1 MPSHRATSA
10 TSATSTA
17 SAAPVWRVCVTR
29 DEAADG
35 PLGAALRARA
45 FAPVA
50 CPVLVEA
57 PPEDT
62 HALAQAAGQLARYD
76 WIVCASAR
84 AVQAVTR
91 ARGRTWPPQA
101 RTAAVGAA
109 TARAIAQAGVREPV
123 VTAPA
128 DGADALWT
136 VLRDAAAWSGVHALV
151 LTTDGGRR
159 LLADRLRESGALV
172 DEVEAYRMAPRE
184 AAAIAR
190 DWTAAAPDAVV
201 IASPRV
207 AMTLTEAVGTEA
219 LTALR
224 CVVAIGATTAA
235 ALTHLG
241 VPCVTAAVADFAAAA
256 DTLTAVRAGVHR

>member
-1 MPSHRATSA
+1 MPSPTAPSA
-10 TSATSTA
+10 ASTA
-17 SAAPVWRVCVTR
+17 SSWRVCVTR

-35 PLGAALRARA
+35 PLGTALRARA
-45 FAPVA
+45 FAPVP

-57 PPEDT
+57 PPED
-62 HALAQAAGQLARYD
+62 ARPLAQAAGQLERDD

-91 ARGRTWPPQA
+91 ARGRAWPARA

-109 TARAIAQAGVREPV
+109 TARAIAQAGVLEPV
-123 VTAPA
+123 VTAPV
-128 DGADALWT
+128 DGADGLWA
-136 VLRDAAAWSGVHALV
+136 VLRDAAAWPGVRVLV

-159 LLADRLRESGALV
+159 LLADRLRRTGALV
-172 DEVEAYRMAPRE
+172 DEVAAYRMAPRE

-190 DWTAAAPDAVV
+190 DWTAAAPDAAI

-207 AMTLTEAVGTEA
+207 AATLAEAMGAEA

-224 CVVAIGATTAA
+224 CVVAIGPTTAA
-235 ALTHLG
+235 ALARLG
-241 VPCVTAAVADFAAAA
+241 VPCVTATLVDFAAAA
-256 DTLTAVRAGVHR
+256 DTLASARAGERA

>member
-1 MPSHRATSA
+1 MPSPSP
-10 TSATSTA
+10 TSTA

-35 PLGAALRARA
+35 PLGAALRAHA

-50 CPVLVEA
+50 CPVLLEA
-57 PPEDT
+57 PPED
-62 HALAQAAGQLARYD
+62 ARPLAQAAGQLERYD

-91 ARGRTWPPQA
+91 ARGGTWPPQA

-109 TARAIAQAGVREPV
+109 TARALAQAGVREPV

-136 VLRDAAAWSGVHALV
+136 VLREAAAWSGARVLV

-159 LLADRLRESGALV
+159 SLADRLRESSALV

-184 AAAIAR
+184 ATAIAR
-190 DWTAAAPDAVV
+190 DWRVGAADAVV

-207 AMTLTEAVGTEA
+207 AATLVGAVGTEA
-219 LTALR
+219 LTVLQ

-235 ALTHLG
+235 ALTHHG
-241 VPCVTAAVADFAAAA
+241 VPSVTAPAADFAAAA
-256 DTLTAVRAGVHR
+256 DTLAAARAGARR

>member
-1 MPSHRATSA
+1 MSSPRVA
-10 TSATSTA
+10 STP
-17 SAAPVWRVCVTR
+17 SAAPVWRVGVTR

-35 PLGAALRARA
+35 PLGAALRAHA

-50 CPVLVEA
+50 CPVLLEA
-57 PPEDT
+57 PPED
-62 HALAQAAGQLARYD
+62 ARPLAQAAGQLERYD

-91 ARGRTWPPQA
+91 TRDHAWPPHA

-109 TARAIAQAGVREPV
+109 TARAIAQAGVLAPA
-123 VTAPA
+123 VTAPG
-128 DGADALWT
+128 DGADALAA
-136 VLRDAAAWSGVHALV
+136 VLRETAAWSGARVLV

-159 LLADRLRESGALV
+159 LLADRLREWGARV

-184 AAAIAR
+184 ATAIAR
-190 DWTAAAPDAVV
+190 DWTAAAPEAVV

-207 AMTLTEAVGTEA
+207 AATLAGAVGTEA
-219 LTALR
+219 LAVLR

-235 ALTHLG
+235 ALTHHG
-241 VPCVTAAVADFAAAA
+241 VPSVTAPAADFAAAA
-256 DTLTAVRAGVHR
+256 ATLAAARAGARR

>member
-1 MPSHRATSA
+1 M
-10 TSATSTA
+10 
-17 SAAPVWRVCVTR
+17 CVTR

-35 PLGAALRARA
+35 PLSAALRAHA

-57 PPEDT
+57 PPRDGQ
-62 HALAQAAGQLARYD
+62 ALAQAATQLERYD

-84 AVQAVTR
+84 AVPAVTR
-91 ARGRTWPPQA
+91 ARGHAWPAGA

-109 TARAIAQAGVREPV
+109 TARAIAQAGVVEPA
-123 VTAPA
+123 VTAPG
-128 DGADALWT
+128 DGADALAA
-136 VLRDAAAWSGVHALV
+136 VLHEAAAWPGARVLV

-159 LLADRLRESGALV
+159 LLADRLCEWGARV

-184 AAAIAR
+184 ATAIAR
-190 DWTAAAPDAVV
+190 EWTAAAPDAVV

-207 AMTLTEAVGTEA
+207 AATLVGAVGTEA
-219 LTALR
+219 LTVLQ

-235 ALTHLG
+235 ALTHHG
-241 VPCVTAAVADFAAAA
+241 VPSVTAIAADFAAAA
-256 DTLTAVRAGVHR
+256 ATLAAARAGARR

>member
-1 MPSHRATSA
+1 M
-10 TSATSTA
+10 
-17 SAAPVWRVCVTR
+17 CVTR

-35 PLGAALRARA
+35 PLGAALRAHA

-50 CPVLVEA
+50 CPVLLEV
-57 PPEDT
+57 PPED
-62 HALAQAAGQLARYD
+62 ARPLAQAAGQLERYD

-91 ARGRTWPPQA
+91 TRGRAWPPHA

-109 TARAIAQAGVREPV
+109 TARALSQAGVREPV
-123 VTAPA
+123 VTAPT

-136 VLRDAAAWSGVHALV
+136 VLRAAAAWSGARVLV

-159 LLADRLRESGALV
+159 LLADRLCEWGARV

-184 AAAIAR
+184 ATAIAR

-207 AMTLTEAVGTEA
+207 AATLTEAVGTEA

-224 CVVAIGATTAA
+224 CVVAIGATTSA

-241 VPCVTAAVADFAAAA
+241 VPCVTARVADFAAAA
-256 DTLTAVRAGVHR
+256 DTLAAARAGARR